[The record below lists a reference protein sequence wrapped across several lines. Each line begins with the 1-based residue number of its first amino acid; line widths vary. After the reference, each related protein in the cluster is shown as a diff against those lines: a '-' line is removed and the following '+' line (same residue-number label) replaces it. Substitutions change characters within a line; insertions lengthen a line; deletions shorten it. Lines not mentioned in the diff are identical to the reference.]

1 MKILLLEDNER
12 LATLVAN
19 ALKSENYIVD
29 IFTDGEEALDNC
41 TNGYQCLI
49 LDINVP
55 SLDGISVLESFRLYN
70 LTVPVIIISSN
81 YELDKIQTSYE
92 MGCDDYLKKPF
103 FMYELIHKIKKL
115 CHNEAKLLKF
125 KDNAVFDYIKHSLVR
140 DNEDIKWAKKEI
152 LFLELLG
159 KDINRVF
166 SFDEI
171 EEYVWEG
178 EPTTLTNIRALVKR
192 LRKKIPEG
200 SIKIVK
206 GLGYSLDPNEVK
218 IVQKLD

>member
-1 MKILLLEDNER
+1 MMKILLLEDNER
-12 LATLVAN
+12 LANLVAS
-19 ALKSENYIVD
+19 ALKNESYKVD
-29 IFTDGEEALDNC
+29 IFSDGEEALEAC
-41 TNGYQCLI
+41 ANGYQCLI

-55 SLDGISVLESFRLYN
+55 SLDGISVLEAFRTYN
-70 LTVPVIIISSN
+70 DSIPVIIISSN

-92 MGCDDYLKKPF
+92 TGCDEYLKKPF

-115 CHNEAKLLKF
+115 CKYELKLLDF
-125 KDNAVFDYIKHSLVR
+125 GNNILFDYTKHSLTK
-140 DNEDIKWAKKEI
+140 DEEDIKLAKKEI

-178 EPTTLTNIRALVKR
+178 EPTTLINIRALVKR
-192 LRKKIPEG
+192 LRKKIPEK

-206 GLGYSLDPNEVK
+206 GLGYSLNAQEVK
-218 IVQKLD
+218 IV

>member
-12 LATLVAN
+12 LATLIAN
-19 ALKSENYIVD
+19 ALKNENYVVD
-29 IFTDGEEALDNC
+29 IFTDGEDALDNC
-41 TNGYQCLI
+41 TKGYQCLI

-81 YELDKIQTSYE
+81 HELDKIQTSYE
-92 MGCDDYLKKPF
+92 IGCDDYIKKPF

-115 CHNEAKLLKF
+115 CSIESYLLDLGEGFTFNYQKKYLIKNNKEIKL
-125 KDNAVFDYIKHSLVR
+125 
-140 DNEDIKWAKKEI
+140 AKKEI
-152 LFLELLG
+152 LLLELLA
-159 KDINRVF
+159 KDIHKTF
-166 SFDEI
+166 SFEEI

-178 EPTTLTNIRALVKR
+178 ELSSLINIRALIKR
-192 LRKKIPEG
+192 IRKKIPKQ

-206 GLGYSLDPNEVK
+206 GIGYSINANKVPIQN
-218 IVQKLD
+218 